1 MIQILRGQCGN
12 DKVSN
17 HVLDYLAEQRHFIST
32 GPGDYCEETFHILF
46 FNFMHF
52 LFTFN
57 DAVYIH
63 HPEILKESEKK
74 Y

>member
-1 MIQILRGQCGN
+1 MGN
-12 DKVSN
+12 AETIRS
-17 HVLDYLAEQRHFIST
+17 LIMFRDYLPEQRHLVFD
-32 GPGDYCEETFHILF
+32 GPTDYSEETFHIPFSFFF

-63 HPEILKESEKK
+63 HPEILKQPGKK
-74 Y
+74 K